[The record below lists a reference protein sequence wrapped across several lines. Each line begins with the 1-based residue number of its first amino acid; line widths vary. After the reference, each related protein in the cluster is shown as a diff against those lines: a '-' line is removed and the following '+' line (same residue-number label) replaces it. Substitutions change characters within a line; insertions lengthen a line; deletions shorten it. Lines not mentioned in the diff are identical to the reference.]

1 MEKLEALKSYLIE
14 KSNLSAGAIS
24 AQVQSMVLKPKGV
37 DEGNQVLLH
46 NLSYRAV
53 INLIGF
59 PYQAQEIA
67 SFNAHLMTWL
77 ADNDDREELEDAY
90 PSISI
95 DLQDAQTANLEVSLA
110 FEEPVYISS
119 SLDGEIELADQT
131 WVLGSAEIDWAL
143 SAEVTGNL
151 VNLAN

>member
-1 MEKLEALKSYLIE
+1 MEKLEALKSYLIA

-59 PYQAQEIA
+59 PYQVQEIA

-90 PSISI
+90 PSISV
-95 DLQDAQTANLEVSLA
+95 DLQDAQTANLEVSLG

-119 SLDGEIELADQT
+119 SLGGEIEFADQT